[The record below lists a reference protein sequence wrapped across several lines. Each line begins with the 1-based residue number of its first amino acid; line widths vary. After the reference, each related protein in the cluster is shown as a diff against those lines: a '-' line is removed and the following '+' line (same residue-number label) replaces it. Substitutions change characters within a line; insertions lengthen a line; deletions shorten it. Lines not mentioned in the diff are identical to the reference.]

1 MYGRLYSV
9 SFSNVTLSAAQD
21 LFELQP
27 ADDKPIIVHK
37 VVVAP
42 DTSETNQQVKVTV
55 KRFSGAFTSG
65 SVGSTATP
73 VALDSHDAA
82 AGFACE
88 INNTTR
94 CTGGT
99 SVVIVADS
107 FPSQGG
113 WEYMPDVRQR
123 PKAYQAEAIVIGVEE
138 ATSAAYSGYAI
149 VEEI

>member
-27 ADDKPIIVHK
+27 ADDKPIILHK
-37 VVVAP
+37 VTIAP
-42 DTSETNQQVKVTV
+42 DSSETNQQVKVTI

-65 SVGSTATP
+65 SGGTTATP
-73 VALDSHDAA
+73 VPLDSHDSA

-94 CTGGT
+94 ITGGT
-99 SVVIVADS
+99 SVVIAADS

-113 WEYMPDVRQR
+113 YEYVPDVRQR
-123 PKAYQAEAIVIGVEE
+123 PKGYQAEALVIGVEE